1 MKEILRSVADM
12 SVLRVENLSKR
23 YGKKQVLKG
32 ITCEFHTGINALLGP
47 NGAGKTTIMNCIS
60 GVIKKSGG
68 SVTLDEQDVFEMGEK
83 YREKLSFQFQYQPFY
98 PSYTAHEFLRF
109 SALLKGMPEPLIED
123 EIRRVLRLVNLSENL
138 DDKIKS
144 FSGGMK
150 QRLAIAQTIL
160 NSPEI
165 LIFDEP
171 SAGLDPFE
179 REQFK
184 RIMVRLKKDSIIII
198 STHIVS
204 DIDTITDDLIILNK
218 GSVIANDSPD
228 VLFEHIRG
236 MFWDIPKADIGLLP
250 IKNIYYEDT
259 KSKTI
264 SKTKPTP
271 NAVMSEPTMND
282 LYFCGQLD
290 GGVFE

>member
-1 MKEILRSVADM
+1 M

-60 GVIKKSGG
+60 SAA
-68 SVTLDEQDVFEMGEK
+68 SDVYK
-83 YREKLSFQFQYQPFY
+83 RQ
-98 PSYTAHEFLRF
+98 SYTAHEFLRF

-123 EIRRVLRLVNLSENL
+123 EIRRVLGLVNLSENL

-218 GSVIANDSPD
+218 GSVIANDSPEA
-228 VLFEHIRG
+228 LFEHIRG
-236 MFWDIPKADIGLLP
+236 MVWDIPKEDIGLLP
-250 IKNIYYEDT
+250 IENIYYEDT

-271 NAVMSEPTMND
+271 NAVISEPTMND